1 MSRVICVLV
10 VVLMSAIST
19 VGVCDLTPVEL
30 GQQDAQRNVYRPKWF
45 FAGCLSGTFFTW
57 LFDGNQVARDARKPP
72 EVVVVNVPNLLG
84 KPPEYIE
91 KYVSAYQAESIH
103 LRSRWADYGWL
114 TGAGLTTAFLVGYM
128 IGRF

>member
-19 VGVCDLTPVEL
+19 VGVCEQTPVES
-30 GQQDAQRNVYRPKWF
+30 GQQDAQRDVYRPKWF

-84 KPPEYIE
+84 KPPEYIN
-91 KYVSAYQAESIH
+91 KYVSAYQAESVRIQV
-103 LRSRWADYGWL
+103 RWVDYGWM
-114 TGAGLTTAFLVGYM
+114 TGTGLMAGGLV
-128 IGRF
+128 IGLISRF